1 MRFLFQAE
9 VRYYCACHIESSGR
23 LNLTA
28 VVVLVVVLELMLLT
42 SFVILHTGVYIFY
55 IHFMISHPL
64 KKREKTNSKS
74 CWWTKFSFSTC
85 GSSHVF
91 LRENPSKSR
100 HDATQSNPL
109 KKLLIPAAW
118 YVDILLLTDICAL
131 CYLCVHVFPKAQVA
145 KIRQNGRKV
154 MKPFS
159 ALLIACS
166 CAKTKKK
173 NETENES
180 FRSF

>member
-1 MRFLFQAE
+1 MW
-9 VRYYCACHIESSGR
+9 C
-23 LNLTA
+23 LTA
-28 VVVLVVVLELMLLT
+28 VVVVLEPMLLT

-74 CWWTKFSFSTC
+74 CWWSKFSFSTC

-109 KKLLIPAAW
+109 KKLPIPAAW

-131 CYLCVHVFPKAQVA
+131 CYLCVHVFPKAQVT
-145 KIRQNGRKV
+145 KLRQNGRQITKAI
-154 MKPFS
+154 S

-166 CAKTKKK
+166 CDRTKTKPRMKV
-173 NETENES
+173 
-180 FRSF
+180 FVRSR